1 MGWPVHVLDPVT
13 GSRVSLAAFR
23 RFTDAIPR
31 LLWLRISIHVPDIW
45 ATLATTPN
53 PPRCEFFDGTE
64 RGRKMVMAY
73 LVGMATAE
81 IGPLFDVT
89 RQRVHQILHKELY
102 RQCESA
108 GRWMVRPA

>member
-23 RFTDAIPR
+23 RFTDATPR
-31 LLWLRISIHVPDIW
+31 LLWLRG
-45 ATLATTPN
+45 
-53 PPRCEFFDGTE
+53 PRPARASDSRARE
-64 RGRKMVMAY
+64 RGQRMVMAY

-81 IGPLFDVT
+81 IGPLFDVSQ
-89 RQRVHQILHKELY
+89 QRVQQILHRELH